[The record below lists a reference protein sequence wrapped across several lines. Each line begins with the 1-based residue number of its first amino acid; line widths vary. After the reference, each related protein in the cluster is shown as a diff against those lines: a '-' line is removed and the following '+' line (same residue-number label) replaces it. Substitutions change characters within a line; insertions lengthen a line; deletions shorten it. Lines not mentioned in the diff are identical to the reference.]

1 MLSPAINDPIAL
13 TMACFP
19 SARLLSRLDWRLPD
33 REVRPRRPTTPH
45 EGWPPA
51 VTAAAGLGKEAAK
64 KAKGGQS
71 SSPHFYGD
79 GEGGYQPRWR
89 QSNGSLVLA
98 KPRGLRR
105 WVEQHLGEF
114 HVSSSFNRA
123 SKRVSE

>member
-33 REVRPRRPTTPH
+33 REVRPRRPTT
-45 EGWPPA
+45 
-51 VTAAAGLGKEAAK
+51 
-64 KAKGGQS
+64 
-71 SSPHFYGD
+71 PHFYGD